1 MFALTLED
9 ITPNSVEQ
17 TSRLMLHGDAQN
29 RWWDKSFNLI
39 VAPNGSAAISW
50 EHAWGDGVAVLNFF
64 NTVCCAR
71 ARSGCVAGS
80 FTVAPCGVGV

>member
-1 MFALTLED
+1 
-9 ITPNSVEQ
+9 
-17 TSRLMLHGDAQN
+17 MLHGDAEN

-64 NTVCCAR
+64 NTVRELLTPLTLSHHLHHSGLCILSIFVLVHALHAR
-71 ARSGCVAGS
+71 RMRNW
-80 FTVAPCGVGV
+80 